1 MRAGYSGIEL
11 SPSEDERVHVLPD
24 DNPYRV
30 QIDERKK
37 EILELD
43 SRRSRQV
50 DEIDKLLFAIAMAG
64 IGIQASTFRVVSSWG
79 FWDYAR
85 GISGVVD
92 IIVFLGVV
100 VSYLFLM
107 QANQRFYEAQRDKAM
122 DEIRG
127 WDPTVSYEELP
138 STLDVNQEY
147 EASLVGMKKWDG
159 WIRRF
164 FWWGLVLFGISIV
177 MKLF

>member
-1 MRAGYSGIEL
+1 MGE
-11 SPSEDERVHVLPD
+11 
-24 DNPYRV
+24 DNPHKV
-30 QIDERKK
+30 QIDERKR

-43 SRRSRQV
+43 SRRSKQA

-64 IGIQASTFRVVSSWG
+64 IGIQSSTFRVVDPWR

-85 GISGVVD
+85 GISSVID
-92 IIVFLGVV
+92 ILIFLGVV

-127 WDPTVSYEELP
+127 WDPTVGYEGLP
-138 STLDVNQEY
+138 STLDVDQEY
-147 EASLVGMKKWDG
+147 EASRAGMKKWDR
-159 WIRRF
+159 WIRSF
-164 FWWGLVLFGISIV
+164 FVWGLVIFGLSIV
-177 MKLF
+177 IRLL